1 MCMGHI
7 VDQNLLQLVQQ
18 HVTDL
23 SQQCDEVINKE
34 FPELKNKMKNMRES
48 VKQMEERMKR
58 VEEKMEEQ
66 EQKVEGR
73 LIEVE
78 KEMSEMKAGCA
89 PAPVMRE
96 GELTIISYILKKAF
110 VTRYTYFV
118 DSKS

>member
-48 VKQMEERMKR
+48 VKQMMKKHEEKVEERLKELEEKVEGRMKR
-58 VEEKMEEQ
+58 MEGRMEEQ
-66 EQKVEGR
+66 EQR
-73 LIEVE
+73 VE
-78 KEMSEMKAGCA
+78 KEIKGKKL
-89 PAPVMRE
+89 PYVGTQPTTE
-96 GELTIISYILKKAF
+96 GKL
-110 VTRYTYFV
+110 
-118 DSKS
+118 

>member
-58 VEEKMEEQ
+58 MEGRIEEQ

-73 LIEVE
+73 MKRMEGRMEEQEQRVE
-78 KEMSEMKAGCA
+78 KEIKGKKL
-89 PAPVMRE
+89 PYVGTQPTTE
-96 GELTIISYILKKAF
+96 GKL
-110 VTRYTYFV
+110 YT
-118 DSKS
+118 